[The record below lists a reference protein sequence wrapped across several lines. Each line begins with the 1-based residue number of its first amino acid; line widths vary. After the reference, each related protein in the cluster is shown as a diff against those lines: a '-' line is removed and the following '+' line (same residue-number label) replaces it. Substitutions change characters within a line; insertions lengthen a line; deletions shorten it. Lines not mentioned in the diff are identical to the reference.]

1 MEVLSFGVFSICISI
16 LHLICFY
23 LIKNFNL
30 GSSDFFFL
38 IKVVIFGWLKLLLHL
53 TCNLCMIHD
62 TSIFQLIICLDS
74 NIKDNGIRCYN
85 FDIVPCLELSILLL
99 LKFEA
104 WCVLLMSWSLFISLQ
119 FIFSKVVDEKIKT
132 WLYNMYVFKR
142 Y

>member
-1 MEVLSFGVFSICISI
+1 MEFSVFASQFFTLYAFTLLRIFIWVQVI
-16 LHLICFY
+16 
-23 LIKNFNL
+23 
-30 GSSDFFFL
+30 FFFL
-38 IKVVIFGWLKLLLHL
+38 IKVVIFGWLKFLLHL

-104 WCVLLMSWSLFISLQ
+104 WCVLLTSWSLFISLQ
-119 FIFSKVVDEKIKT
+119 FIFSKVVGEKIKT
-132 WLYNMYVFKR
+132 WLYNMYVIKW